1 MILIVKNDYMD
12 IYTQSIYSLYTV
24 YIQSIYS
31 LYTAYSLH
39 NKSVINKK
47 LKK

>member
-24 YIQSIYS
+24 YIQPTVYI
-31 LYTAYSLH
+31 
-39 NKSVINKK
+39 INQLLTKN
-47 LKK
+47 

>member
-1 MILIVKNDYMD
+1 MLCLYSNDIDSQKRLYGH
-12 IYTQSIYSLYTV
+12 IYTV